1 MKTFLLFILIIGG
14 CSSVPKKLSEDELTQ
29 EILCTLN
36 EYRDKK
42 CNPIEVDNS
51 KVRKEKNHKKLEASI
66 KKLAGKNSYAF
77 IDLNGDGEEE
87 LLVYKNKERGY
98 CGSGGCNLLIYE
110 KKGKE
115 FEKISKF
122 TVVKTPVI
130 VSDTKTNGFRDLIF
144 YQWRYDEFGYYH
156 VARFKEGKYPSNP
169 TILPYLINGYKIS
182 GEYLFSGF

>member
-1 MKTFLLFILIIGG
+1 MKTLLVIVLVIVG
-14 CSSVPKKLSEDELTQ
+14 CSSASIISEDELTQ
-29 EILCTLN
+29 EVLCTLN

-42 CNPIEVDNS
+42 CNPIQVDDS
-51 KVRKEKNHKKLEASI
+51 KVRKEKKHKKLEASK
-66 KKLAGKNSYAF
+66 KKLVGKNSYAF

-115 FEKISKF
+115 FEKISEF
-122 TVVKTPVI
+122 TVVKTPII
-130 VSDTKTNGFRDLIF
+130 VSDTKTRGYRDLIF
-144 YQWRYDEFGYYH
+144 YNWRYDKFGYFH

-169 TILPYLINGYKIS
+169 TILPYLINGYEIS